1 MSDPKRRYFERD
13 ATRQPAANVAHTK
26 RLSTNDFTD
35 YYKDLIDNLFVPI
48 LDEAG
53 NILTDERGQ
62 YLIEE

>member
-1 MSDPKRRYFERD
+1 MPEPKG
-13 ATRQPAANVAHTK
+13 TANVGLVQK
-26 RLSTNDFTD
+26 RAG
-35 YYKDLIDNLFVPI
+35 YDLCQSGVTDNLFVTL

>member
-1 MSDPKRRYFERD
+1 MINPPGTEKIGLVQKRAGYD
-13 ATRQPAANVAHTK
+13 LCK
-26 RLSTNDFTD
+26 NDFSD
-35 YYKDLIDNLFVPI
+35 YYKNLIDNLFVPI